1 MESKRRVSFLVGCL
15 AEAAL
20 LLLAG
25 LWGAVFHVVVFRDLS
40 WNPAHALLGCVAS
53 IPPFVFFLW
62 TLHFGLRLFEAHRQL
77 LERVLLPLV
86 GGWSLLQLT
95 VISALAGLC
104 EESLFRGAI
113 QRGLTHSVGTGAA
126 LVLASAAFG
135 CAHLI
140 TWTYAII
147 AALIGGYL
155 GSLWIWTG
163 NLLTPMIAHAV
174 YDLAALLY
182 LLRFF
187 QKR

>member
-1 MESKRRVSFLVGCL
+1 VPRRG
-15 AEAAL
+15 
-20 LLLAG
+20 G
-25 LWGAVFHVVVFRDLS
+25 I
-40 WNPAHALLGCVAS
+40 VAS
-53 IPPFVFFLW
+53 GRILGRSFPRRCVQGFEFEPDTCPAWLRRFDTALFFCVW
-62 TLHFGLRLFEAHRQL
+62 TLHSGLRLFEAHRQL
-77 LERVLLPLV
+77 LEGVLLPLV

-95 VISALAGLC
+95 VICALAGLC

-113 QRGLTHSVGTGAA
+113 QLDVTQSVGIGAA
-126 LVLASAAFG
+126 LVLASDSFG

-140 TWTYAII
+140 TWSYAIFD
-147 AALIGGYL
+147 ALIGGYL

-174 YDLAALLY
+174 YDLAALVY